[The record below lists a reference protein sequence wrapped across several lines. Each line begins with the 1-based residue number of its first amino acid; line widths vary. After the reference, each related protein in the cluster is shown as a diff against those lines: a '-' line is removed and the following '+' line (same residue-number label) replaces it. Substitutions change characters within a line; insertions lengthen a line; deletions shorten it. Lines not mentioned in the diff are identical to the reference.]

1 MPKFQG
7 IFCLFLW
14 SNMTKIVDFF
24 AYVCY
29 DYYDIVGE
37 VSGLG
42 KVIKKSPAFRAV
54 EMLTGIDKITHKITH
69 LGVCQHSGK
78 SKRSALEG
86 RHEWKKQKRM

>member
-1 MPKFQG
+1 MPKFLG
-7 IFCLFLW
+7 IFFVFLG

-29 DYYDIVGE
+29 DYYDIVGG

-54 EMLTGIDKITHKITH
+54 EMLTEIDKITHKITH
-69 LGVCQHSGK
+69 FLGFLPAFRKEQAVCI
-78 SKRSALEG
+78 G
-86 RHEWKKQKRM
+86 RET

>member
-7 IFCLFLW
+7 IFFVFLG

-29 DYYDIVGE
+29 DYYDIVGG

-54 EMLTGIDKITHKITH
+54 EMLTGIDKITHKTTYF
-69 LGVCQHSGK
+69 LGFLPAFRKEQAVCI
-78 SKRSALEG
+78 G
-86 RHEWKKQKRM
+86 RET

>member
-1 MPKFQG
+1 
-7 IFCLFLW
+7 
-14 SNMTKIVDFF
+14 MTIIVDFF

-29 DYYDIVGE
+29 DYYDIVGG

-69 LGVCQHSGK
+69 LGGLSAFRKEQAVCI
-78 SKRSALEG
+78 G
-86 RHEWKKQKRM
+86 RET

>member
-1 MPKFQG
+1 
-7 IFCLFLW
+7 
-14 SNMTKIVDFF
+14 MTKIVDFF

-29 DYYDIVGE
+29 DYYDIVGG

-69 LGVCQHSGK
+69 FLGGLSAFRKEQAVCI
-78 SKRSALEG
+78 G
-86 RHEWKKQKRM
+86 RET